1 MTVSGMGIMDVARIH
16 MVVLS
21 FLATGLLISISYFE
35 KLWND
40 LQGARGNEAP
50 ISKAADKAP
59 EKTD

>member
-1 MTVSGMGIMDVARIH
+1 MDVARIH

-35 KLWND
+35 KLWNEV
-40 LQGARGNEAP
+40 QGARAKEAP
-50 ISKAADKAP
+50 ISKASEKVP